1 MRKYAEYKLTFGN
14 LNIFK
19 VFVSGN
25 GEVTALEVLKD
36 EQGSNQHPQNQQ
48 TSSIIELKHT
58 LSDRTTQV
66 SSPLGDHLPSPFT
79 H

>member
-66 SSPLGDHLPSPFT
+66 SSPLGDHLPRPFT